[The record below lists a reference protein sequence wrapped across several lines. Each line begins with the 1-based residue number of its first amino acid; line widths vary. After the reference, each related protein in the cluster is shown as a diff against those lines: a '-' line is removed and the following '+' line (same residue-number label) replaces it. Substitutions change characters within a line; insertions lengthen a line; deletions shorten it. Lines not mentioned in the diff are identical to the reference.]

1 MPTISSRTPEGE
13 ANRCPICAAFV
24 SVEPSR
30 PPGDAPC
37 PACGSLLWFSPTPG
51 GVVCF
56 DYALVAP
63 LKDWVLD
70 RVCENLGVNRA
81 TVTNATD
88 FRAEVGADSL
98 DLVELVMEVEEEL
111 NIVIPDED
119 AERITTVGRLIDYL
133 FMRGFPSN

>member
-13 ANRCPICAAFV
+13 ANHCPICGAFV
-24 SVEPSR
+24 SVEPSQ

-37 PACGSLLWFSPTPG
+37 PACGSLLWFSLIPG

-63 LKDWVLD
+63 VSEWVLD
-70 RVCENLGVNRA
+70 RVCQNLGANRA
-81 TVTNATD
+81 TLTNSTD
-88 FRAEVGADSL
+88 FRSEVGADSL
-98 DLVELVMEVEEEL
+98 DLVELVMEVEEEF

-119 AERITTVGRLIDYL
+119 AARITTVGCLIDYL
-133 FMRGFPSN
+133 FMRGFQSN